1 MELQTRGNLGRAILI
16 GKVKKVES
24 DEMLHDKLWKGLK
37 TELKYQCQYEREKF
51 KSFDELRIA
60 LGKLESD
67 FQSDITITPKQ

>member
-1 MELQTRGNLGRAILI
+1 
-16 GKVKKVES
+16 
-24 DEMLHDKLWKGLK
+24 MLHDKLWKGLK